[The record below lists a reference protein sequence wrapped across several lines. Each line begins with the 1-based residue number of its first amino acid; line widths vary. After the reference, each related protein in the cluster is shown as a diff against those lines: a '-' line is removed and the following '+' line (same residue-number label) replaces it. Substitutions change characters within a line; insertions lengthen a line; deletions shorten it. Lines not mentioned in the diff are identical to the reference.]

1 MSDRSVLLLTRDLF
15 FRAKLEGLAQEA
27 GYEPTRSGPAVLA
40 VVELTGDAALA
51 RVRELVVAGSRVI
64 AFGSHVQPAILRE
77 ARAAGA
83 TAVPNSEVEETVRRV
98 LFGA

>member
-1 MSDRSVLLLTRDLF
+1 MLLLTRDLF
-15 FRAKLEGLAQEA
+15 FRAKLESLAQKA
-27 GYEPTRSGPAVLA
+27 GYEPTRRGPAVLA
-40 VVELTGDAALA
+40 VVELTGDAALTQ
-51 RVRELVVAGSRVI
+51 VRELAASGTRVI
-64 AFGSHVQPAILRE
+64 AFGSHVQPAVLRE